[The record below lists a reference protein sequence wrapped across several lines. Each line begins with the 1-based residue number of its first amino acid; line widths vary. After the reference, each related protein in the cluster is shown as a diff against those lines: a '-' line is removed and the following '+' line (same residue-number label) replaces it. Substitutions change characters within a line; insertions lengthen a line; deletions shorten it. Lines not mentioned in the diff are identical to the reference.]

1 MLPTLASN
9 PWGLVSLNLFG
20 QISLAEIIPTCN
32 LNLNYIHILW
42 PMEKPFTFFNLHLSN
57 YDMREDI
64 LFDSENYN
72 IYENV
77 MAFIVPNSNA
87 FPTFQPFY

>member
-1 MLPTLASN
+1 
-9 PWGLVSLNLFG
+9 
-20 QISLAEIIPTCN
+20 
-32 LNLNYIHILW
+32 
-42 PMEKPFTFFNLHLSN
+42 MEKPFTFFNLNLSN

-77 MAFIVPNSNA
+77 MAFIMPNSNA
-87 FPTFQPFY
+87 FPIFSAFLLEYHLNVLRLHQGRSFKDRSP